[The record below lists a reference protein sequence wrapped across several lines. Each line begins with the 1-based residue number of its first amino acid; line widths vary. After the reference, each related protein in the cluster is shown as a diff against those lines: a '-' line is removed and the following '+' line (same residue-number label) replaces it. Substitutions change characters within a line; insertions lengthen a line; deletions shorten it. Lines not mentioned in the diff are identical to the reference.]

1 MMKTLKTSCWGLLLV
16 VLFSCSKDVS
26 SNDLE
31 ARAEKGKPTPGTV
44 QGTPKPILT
53 ASQNP
58 ASAIPGST
66 VTVTYNAT
74 SPVNQSAVAC
84 GRITIYMWNGTEW
97 TAVATGLAP
106 TVTYSFTPTETAAC
120 AYKFR
125 AGFAPGS
132 GNEGE
137 NCQGSFSGVD
147 YTTQQDYCVIVSRP
161 CVEKFTIDSD
171 VSGVNKGNGVYEF
184 TVNYTLST
192 PVDIDGVHFQ
202 GGATAGG
209 NTSHAITYRSA
220 GLNIRHANNNNTV
233 LEWDGD
239 LKACTPK
246 VFTFKYTRNF
256 SCPATMET
264 VTGNWSAS
272 SSDGTLGEIA
282 PLVYSCN

>member
-1 MMKTLKTSCWGLLLV
+1 MKTLKTSCWGLLLV
-16 VLFSCSKDVS
+16 VLFSCTKDVS
-26 SNDLE
+26 SNALE
-31 ARAEKGKPTPGTV
+31 MKAEKGKPTLGTV
-44 QGTPKPILT
+44 QGTSKPVLT

-58 ASAIPGST
+58 GSATPGSP

-74 SPVNQSAVAC
+74 NPLNQSAVAC
-84 GRITIYMWNGTEW
+84 GRITIYMWNGMEW
-97 TAVATGLAP
+97 VAVANDVAP
-106 TVTYSFTPTETAAC
+106 SVSYIFTPTSTNAC

-125 AGFAPGS
+125 AGFTPGA
-132 GNEGE
+132 GNQPD

-161 CVEKFTIDSD
+161 CVEKFTIDSH
-171 VSGVNKGNGVYEF
+171 VSGVNKGKGVYEF
-184 TVNYTLST
+184 TVTYTLSSQM
-192 PVDIDGVHFQ
+192 DIDGVHFQ

-209 NTSHAITYRSA
+209 NSNHVVTYRSA
-220 GLNIRHANNNNTV
+220 GLNIKHANKNNTV

-239 LKACTPK
+239 LKACTPQ
-246 VFTFKYTRNF
+246 VITFSYTRNF

-272 SSDGTLGEIA
+272 TSKEELGEIA